1 MLEEIA
7 QHDAGLNS
15 NSECRPTTP
24 TTNPLTEFHP
34 YPTTPTSNPPAD
46 SESFTHTTPSKTTN
60 ANGKRPMQP
69 SEGAAVRRG
78 EHLTNVRAA
87 LEAWRYTTKRTQH
100 TLGSVMAEV
109 VMPGPILTTLAS
121 NARI

>member
-7 QHDAGLNS
+7 QRDAGLNS

-34 YPTTPTSNPPAD
+34 YPTTPTSNPP
-46 SESFTHTTPSKTTN
+46 K
-60 ANGKRPMQP
+60 
-69 SEGAAVRRG
+69 GAAVRRG

-87 LEAWRYTTKRTQH
+87 LEAWRYTTKQTQH
-100 TLGSVMAEV
+100 TLGSVTAEV

-121 NARI
+121 NAWI